1 MGGGLMQLVAY
12 GAQDIYLTSNP
23 QITFFKV
30 VYRRHTNFSRE
41 VIEQT
46 FSGSPGPN
54 KNINVTIS
62 RNGDLVHKV
71 YLETPAHKV
80 SASDSFKCSNPGHS
94 MIEHIE
100 LEIGGQRIDRHYQ
113 EWNEIWS
120 ELSTPE
126 SKAIG
131 LKTGVVENV
140 LIEKDLVK
148 FKNIHTVSLYINKL
162 RQKEYY
168 DYIISLKPKRV
179 IFNPGTENPDFYRI
193 LKSNHISY
201 FEACTLVLL
210 STNQY

>member
-1 MGGGLMQLVAY
+1 MGFSY
-12 GAQDIYLTSNP
+12 Y
-23 QITFFKV
+23 KV
-30 VYRRHTNFSRE
+30 VMTTLVLGASTNIQRYSN
-41 VIEQT
+41 IAIKKLLL
-46 FSGSPGPN
+46 N
-54 KNINVTIS
+54 KIHV
-62 RNGDLVHKV
+62 
-71 YLETPAHKV
+71 
-80 SASDSFKCSNPGHS
+80 
-94 MIEHIE
+94 
-100 LEIGGQRIDRHYQ
+100 
-113 EWNEIWS
+113 
-120 ELSTPE
+120 
-126 SKAIG
+126 KAIG
-131 LKTGVVENV
+131 VKTGVVENI